1 MQKCPCFFGLPSF
14 CRQEALY
21 GLFSLLLQKPRLLA
35 FFMWILH
42 EAFSSGKLP
51 SSKKNKPSNIP
62 LRLSIPFN
70 YPKLTSAASI
80 LFLDPSKKEGLKP
93 FLMPRLSRL
102 QREIDFFSLL
112 LFCCCWYKSCLCS
125 TGNSSSSS
133 HVASAASLLPTLGFC
148 CSFCAG
154 NVPLSP
160 SSFSFLRRREKAKNI
175 FNNSDTFQPLLRQL
189 FPTDI

>member
-1 MQKCPCFFGLPSF
+1 
-14 CRQEALY
+14 
-21 GLFSLLLQKPRLLA
+21 
-35 FFMWILH
+35 MWILH

-70 YPKLTSAASI
+70 YPKLTSTASI
-80 LFLDPSKKEGLKP
+80 LFLETQGLKP

-125 TGNSSSSS
+125 TGNSSS
-133 HVASAASLLPTLGFC
+133 HVASAASLLPTLGC
-148 CSFCAG
+148 FCAG